1 MRLVS
6 FGPVGAEQPGILADD
21 ENIVPLAAT
30 LQVLGLPKLNMN
42 AFLGLLPYLQDDVA
56 KVVGMIRSRTPI
68 DQVRLGP
75 PVPHPEKVVVVGGN
89 YQSHVEEASSV
100 TGGRAPKVPIL
111 VFKPSNTVIG
121 CHDPLVRPQETEQ
134 LDYETELCVVIG
146 RGGHRIPRGDALAH
160 VAGYTIA
167 NDVTARDVLMG
178 EVEVS
183 PLYMQLTRGKGFPTF
198 TPLGPWILTRDE
210 VPDPQDLRIECWVN
224 GERRQDGSTSDM
236 IITVAEIIENCS
248 HAMVLSPGDVILT
261 GTPSGVGGLMK
272 PPRYLHDGDVVK
284 MAISG
289 LGTMETPIRDETRFV
304 SDD

>member
-6 FGPVGAEQPGILADD
+6 FGPMGAEQPGVLADD
-21 ENIVPLAAT
+21 ENIVPLAAI
-30 LQVLGLPKLNMN
+30 LQTLGLPTLSMN
-42 AFLGLLPYLQDDVA
+42 AFLGLLPYLQDEVA
-56 KVVGMIRSRTPI
+56 QAVGAVRVRVSL

-75 PVPHPEKVVVVGGN
+75 PVTKPEKVVVVGGN
-89 YQSHVEEASSV
+89 YQSHVDEASRV
-100 TGGRAPKVPIL
+100 TGGRAPNTPIL

-121 CHDPLVRPQETEQ
+121 CKDPLIRPRETEQ

-146 RGGHRIPRGDALAH
+146 RGGHRIPRDEALAH

-198 TPLGPWILTRDE
+198 TPLGPWMLTRDE

-224 GERRQDGSTSDM
+224 GQRRQDGSTSDM
-236 IITVAEIIENCS
+236 IITVAEIIEDCS

-261 GTPSGVGGLMK
+261 GTPSGVGGLMN
-272 PPRYLHDGDVVK
+272 PPQYLRDGDLVK

-289 LGTMETPIRDETRFV
+289 LGTMETPIRDEAGILV
-304 SDD
+304 G